1 MCVGGGGRGGGARGE
16 ERDTA
21 TPLYISGHAYILC
34 LMRSVNQSELRSCVK
49 LKVEVAVRGSRP

>member
-1 MCVGGGGRGGGARGE
+1 MCVGRGEGGGGRGE